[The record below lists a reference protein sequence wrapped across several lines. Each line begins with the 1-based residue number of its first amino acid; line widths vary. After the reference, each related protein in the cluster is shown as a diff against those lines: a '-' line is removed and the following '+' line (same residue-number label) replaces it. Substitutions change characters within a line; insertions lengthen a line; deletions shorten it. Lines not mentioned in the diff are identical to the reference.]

1 MVTNTITI
9 FTVLTLINLLQ
20 PVCIPFRGFRKA
32 SLFVHTEP
40 DTSVM
45 TDPIVEIVFRFRC
58 PCSPVIGRIYRCT
71 VRFHLPYR
79 TCEIHAVQIH
89 GVSCHIQAMHVQ
101 VGEIAR
107 LHSDVRGR
115 YLPGILVTEHT
126 TVGASFI
133 YRRLSVGVGK
143 VSVAGKMHI
152 LLRMQCCP
160 RTQRIAERTIILSGH
175 SGYTKICRSKTCKT
189 EIPLTIIRI
198 FGGIQCPVIKM
209 DDTHTYV
216 VRRNSAYFSG
226 FQFKV
231 YGTGGEK
238 FSFTVSVNFHTLNNA
253 HTRRAPF
260 NAGIHFHTI
269 KPEFG
274 HFQPFPKP

>member
-1 MVTNTITI
+1 MLSPDATNSGMYHYP
-9 FTVLTLINLLQ
+9 VRTLRLYENMPFQNLQ
-20 PVCIPFRGFRKA
+20 NGN
-32 SLFVHTEP
+32 
-40 DTSVM
+40 
-45 TDPIVEIVFRFRC
+45 
-58 PCSPVIGRIYRCT
+58 SPYY
-71 VRFHLPYR
+71 H
-79 TCEIHAVQIH
+79 
-89 GVSCHIQAMHVQ
+89 
-101 VGEIAR
+101 
-107 LHSDVRGR
+107 
-115 YLPGILVTEHT
+115 
-126 TVGASFI
+126 
-133 YRRLSVGVGK
+133 
-143 VSVAGKMHI
+143 
-152 LLRMQCCP
+152 
-160 RTQRIAERTIILSGH
+160 
-175 SGYTKICRSKTCKT
+175 
-189 EIPLTIIRI
+189 RI